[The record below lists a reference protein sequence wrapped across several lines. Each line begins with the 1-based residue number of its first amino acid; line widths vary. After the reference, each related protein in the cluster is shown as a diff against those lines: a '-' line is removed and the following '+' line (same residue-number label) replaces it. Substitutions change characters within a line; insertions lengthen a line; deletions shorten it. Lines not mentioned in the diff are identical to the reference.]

1 MVRARQPVVAD
12 LKQSQHPQ
20 NQRNWRQ
27 RELNVPATVLKNS
40 PPKDT
45 VPPLP
50 SNVLQGDQ
58 PPFEIE
64 APGSVPPKPR
74 K

>member
-1 MVRARQPVVAD
+1 MVAE

-27 RELNVPATVLKNS
+27 RELNVPATALKDW

-45 VPPLP
+45 VPPLL

-58 PPFEIE
+58 LPSEIE
-64 APGSVPPKPR
+64 ATGSVLPKPR